1 MNNDSFQNK
10 RKDMVTKRQFDQLSS
25 LLSSSLYQVASINRF
40 RYSSLIISIS
50 MLFLFIGVSF
60 VDSIVFKIVI
70 FVIFTLIAA
79 PLTALIINIDRTVF
93 TIKDL
98 AKNEHIN
105 KIQASKKFYEEVDPF
120 EDNDDVRMLI
130 GKDDYSLLKFM
141 DTYVEEK
148 SDELSDSVE
157 NVFSDF
163 VLSWTKIPNIKNND
177 SQENINEKKVQE
189 LETLISEYED
199 TIDIFN
205 HCRMSIVMIHVIE
218 HISDM
223 NIEDFKQKIDGVFSE
238 SEIDKMKKTGFFVG
252 DTMILSDDIQDMIND
267 KETVRFMMEIY
278 SEDFTIN

>member
-98 AKNEHIN
+98 SLIHI
-105 KIQASKKFYEEVDPF
+105 
-120 EDNDDVRMLI
+120 
-130 GKDDYSLLKFM
+130 
-141 DTYVEEK
+141 
-148 SDELSDSVE
+148 
-157 NVFSDF
+157 
-163 VLSWTKIPNIKNND
+163 
-177 SQENINEKKVQE
+177 
-189 LETLISEYED
+189 
-199 TIDIFN
+199 
-205 HCRMSIVMIHVIE
+205 
-218 HISDM
+218 
-223 NIEDFKQKIDGVFSE
+223 
-238 SEIDKMKKTGFFVG
+238 
-252 DTMILSDDIQDMIND
+252 
-267 KETVRFMMEIY
+267 
-278 SEDFTIN
+278 